1 LGAAIVTG
9 SAASVVPAAAHTLVN
24 GLDADDARR
33 ALTRCCGS
41 SAWVSEMLTRRP
53 FASAAELYA
62 AAETVWR
69 GLSRRDFL
77 EAFSQHPPIGQDH
90 GHDHDRDAAGDWS
103 AEEQGRVAGAPA
115 DVAVALAAANRAY
128 AARFGYIF
136 IVCAT
141 GKTADEMLR
150 LLRARLDNTPADE
163 LAVAAAEQAKI
174 TRLRLEKLAR

>member
-1 LGAAIVTG
+1 MTG
-9 SAASVVPAAAHTLVN
+9 SATPAVPAAPHTLVN
-24 GLDADDARR
+24 GLGADDARR
-33 ALTRCCGS
+33 ELARCCGS
-41 SAWVSEMLTRRP
+41 SAWVAEMLARRP

-62 AAETVWR
+62 VAETVWR

-77 EAFSQHPPIGQDH
+77 EAFSQHPPIGQ
-90 GHDHDRDAAGDWS
+90 GHDRDAAGDWS
-103 AEEQGRVAGAPA
+103 AEEQARVADAPA

-163 LAVAAAEQAKI
+163 LALAAAEQAKI